1 MLRQCNGWR
10 ELPGPEAA
18 HPARLWRVLHDNVL
32 NVDMIVSAVSRPA
45 VAEFRARHGWSQA
58 DLAARSGVSRTEIS
72 AIETGRVMPS
82 VVVALRLATTLG
94 ESVERIFG
102 GSSSAPV
109 IPWAWVPASAGDSRA
124 WRATVNG
131 KVLAYPVEATSAGLI
146 PHDAMVSGQDL
157 QVVSDA
163 RPDRTLV
170 MAGCDPLAG
179 LLVHEMA
186 ERHGVRVL
194 ALPRASGTAL
204 ELLKTGV
211 VHVAGLHWTN
221 DEDAGANDRLV
232 KARLGAGYALLH
244 QVRWDAGIAV
254 SAQRPEHHVRDL
266 LRANVR
272 WVNREE
278 GSAARRAF
286 DRLLGRRRRPDG
298 YSQIVRDHRAV
309 AAAVSQGWADAGIC
323 MRAVAAE
330 ARVSFLRLHGEAYE
344 LCVAESL
351 LDEPRIVALS
361 AVLRSQ
367 RYRQWIGDV
376 PGCLARDTSVQRM
389 VR

>member
-1 MLRQCNGWR
+1 
-10 ELPGPEAA
+10 
-18 HPARLWRVLHDNVL
+18 
-32 NVDMIVSAVSRPA
+32 MIVSALPRPA
-45 VAEFRARHGWSQA
+45 LAEFRSRHSWSQA

-82 VVVALRLATTLG
+82 VVVALRLAATLG

-102 GSSSAPV
+102 GPSSVPV
-109 IPWAWVPASAGDSRA
+109 IPWAWLPASAADSRA
-124 WRATVNG
+124 WRATVG
-131 KVLAYPVEATSAGLI
+131 GTVLAYPVEATSAGLI
-146 PHDAMVSGQDL
+146 PHDATAGAQGL
-157 QVVSDA
+157 QIVADA

-194 ALPRASGTAL
+194 ALPRASGQAL
-204 ELLKTGV
+204 ELLKQRL
-211 VHVAGLHWTN
+211 VHVAGVHWTN
-221 DEDAGANDRLV
+221 DDDTSANDRLV

-254 SAQRPEHHVRDL
+254 GSHRPEHHVRDL

-272 WVNREE
+272 WVNRED
-278 GSAARRAF
+278 GSAARGSL

-298 YSQIVRDHRAV
+298 YATVVRDHRAV

-330 ARVSFLRLHGEAYE
+330 AHVAFLRLHGEAYE
-344 LCVAESL
+344 LCVAESM
-351 LDEPRIVALS
+351 LDDPRIVALS
-361 AVLRSQ
+361 ATLRSQ

-376 PGCLARDTSVQRM
+376 PGCIARDTSMQRS

>member
-1 MLRQCNGWR
+1 MT
-10 ELPGPEAA
+10 PDPIFS
-18 HPARLWRVLHDNVL
+18 HDNVS
-32 NVDMIVSAVSRPA
+32 VSGMIMSTTVRPA
-45 VAEFRARHGWSQA
+45 VAELRGRHGWSQA
-58 DLAARSGVSRTEIS
+58 DLAERSGVSRTEIS

-82 VVVALRLATTLG
+82 VVVALRLAATLG
-94 ESVERIFG
+94 ESVERIFAG
-102 GSSSAPV
+102 PSAAAV
-109 IPWAWVPASAGDSRA
+109 IPWAWLPASVADSRA
-124 WRATVNG
+124 WRATVDG

-146 PHDAMVSGQDL
+146 PHDATAGTQGL
-157 QVVSDA
+157 QVVADA
-163 RPDRTLV
+163 RPERTLV

-194 ALPRASGTAL
+194 ALPRASGRAI
-204 ELLKTGV
+204 ELLKQRV
-211 VHVAGLHWTN
+211 VHVAGVHWTN
-221 DEDAGANDRLV
+221 DGDAGANDRLV
-232 KARLGAGYALLH
+232 KARLGTGYALLH

-254 SAQRPEHHVRDL
+254 GAHRPEHHVRDL

-278 GSAARRAF
+278 GSAARRAL

-298 YSQIVRDHRAV
+298 YSQEVRDHRAV
-309 AAAVSQGWADAGIC
+309 ASAVSHGWADAGIC

-330 ARVSFLRLHGEAYE
+330 AHLGFLRLHGEAYE
-344 LCVAESL
+344 LCVAESM
-351 LDEPRIVALS
+351 LDDPRIVALS
-361 AVLRSQ
+361 ATLRSQ

-376 PGCLARDTSVQRM
+376 PGCMARDTSMQRL